1 VAIDTA
7 ELDALQ
13 AHYKSAVE
21 EWISAI
27 REEEA
32 LATPAERSEAK
43 IDQWE
48 AAARNEED
56 ARDRAKAAKA
66 EYEEALRQEFFNF

>member
-1 VAIDTA
+1 MAIDPT
-7 ELDALQ
+7 ELDASQ
-13 AHYKSAVE
+13 ARYKSAVE
-21 EWISAI
+21 DWIRTI

-32 LATPAERSEAK
+32 LATPAELSEAR

-48 AAARNEED
+48 AAARNEDE

-66 EYEEALRQEFFNF
+66 EYENALREKFFNF